1 MLKLTDLRKTTRRAG
16 HGEPRTVYPR
26 LLRDRSLAPRI
37 ELAVR
42 YLESM
47 RGRSR
52 RELDAEVIVQL
63 FGDHKIARCIV
74 ACLASNYRH
83 RARTFE
89 EALGPERAATLS
101 ALSAR
106 GLVTPSDLR
115 LWLFRRANTVHA
127 GHAGFVGAATR
138 PAFVRAAA
146 EELSLTAHDIDVL
159 IGLDLPANA
168 ILVRTGPAPKA
179 DDVIARYNYETAA
192 ALLANASIVRLSL
205 SRMARDAEIVRALC
219 AEADVT
225 AELAGRELVLQGR
238 QDSFGGW
245 ARHGARLVRTLA
257 ALLAC
262 GLPVRAGEALVAA
275 PDGGEWRFR
284 LDSDVLSYLGAPAG
298 DDAPL
303 CDGSA
308 LLSAWQSMDA
318 FTGDFAAL
326 RRAGAS
332 DGWVLRRAADPLVCA
347 GATVPALFVCT
358 RGWRRV
364 YLVPA
369 PSSAV
374 GATRLAA
381 LAAQTPLVAV
391 HVARDEGAP
400 PAVETPGLLT
410 LTYATRRDL
419 AALPSLLARAAGD
432 AERAASS
439 GALADLVEEA
449 RTAGVLTDAQ
459 LAERLG
465 CAEEDV
471 WARLAAPEARELCQ
485 ARGLA
490 YVEGFG
496 LCGPAMLARAQAAA
510 EDVRSSAGNI
520 QATSP
525 ARRVTLLGR
534 RLREVTGASEGIEC
548 LIAYLGAA

>member
-16 HGEPRTVYPR
+16 SGEPRTVHPR
-26 LLRDRSLAPRI
+26 FLRDRALVPRI

-47 RGRSR
+47 RGRPR

-63 FGDHKIARCIV
+63 FGDHKIAHCIV
-74 ACLASNYRH
+74 ACLASSYRH

-89 EALGPERAATLS
+89 EALGPERAAILAT
-101 ALSAR
+101 R
-106 GLVTPSDLR
+106 GIATPSDLR
-115 LWLFRRANTVHA
+115 LWLFRRANTA
-127 GHAGFVGAATR
+127 HAGFVGAATR

-146 EELSLTAHDIDVL
+146 EELNLTARDIDVL

-179 DDVIARYNYETAA
+179 DDVLARYNYEVAA

-205 SRMARDAEIVRALC
+205 SRMARDAETVRALC
-219 AEADVT
+219 AEADIT

-245 ARHGARLVRTLA
+245 ARNGARLVRTLS

-262 GLPVRAGEALVAA
+262 GLPARSGEALVAA

-284 LDSDVLSYLGAPAG
+284 LDGDVLRYLGAPAAE
-298 DDAPL
+298 DAAL
-303 CDGSA
+303 CELPA
-308 LLSAWQSMDA
+308 LLAATQAHDA
-318 FTGDFAAL
+318 FASHFAAV
-326 RRAGAS
+326 RRAGAG
-332 DGWVLRRAADPLVCA
+332 DGWTLRRSAEPLALA
-347 GATVPALFVCT
+347 GATIPALFACM
-358 RGWRRV
+358 RGSRRV

-369 PSSAV
+369 PTTEP
-374 GATRLAA
+374 GAARLAA
-381 LAAQTPLVAV
+381 LAARVPLLAVRVPPDEQVTPAL
-391 HVARDEGAP
+391 
-400 PAVETPGLLT
+400 ETPGLLT
-410 LTYATRRDL
+410 LAYTSRHDL
-419 AALPSLLARAAGD
+419 AALPSLLAHAAGD
-432 AERAASS
+432 AERAADTASLV
-439 GALADLVEEA
+439 ALVEEA
-449 RTAGVLTDAQ
+449 HTTGVLTDAR

-471 WARLAAPEARELCQ
+471 WARLAAPDARSLYTAQ
-485 ARGLA
+485 GLA

-496 LCGPAMLARAQAAA
+496 LCGSGVLARAQAAA
-510 EDVRSSAGNI
+510 ADIEQSDGVSG
-520 QATSP
+520 TSP
-525 ARRVTLLGR
+525 AARRVTLLGR